1 MNKKDITRDMLEETH
16 SNLLGLFETDEKAV
30 LGDMS
35 NREVKKD
42 IMEMG
47 EMIEEEDLPDI
58 TDEAQR
64 VLIALGVVMPGSES
78 EEEEAEEAEKV
89 EVEKETEVEAEEDVK
104 TEVEPEVEPDVE
116 VEVEPEAVEETEP
129 EVDVDVK
136 TEVEPDVKTEI
147 KSKGKKG
154 PSATKQ
160 ICILICENF
169 EITNSEIEAKLNE
182 LGITC
187 SKSTITTQGADTRRT
202 ITCLKE
208 LEKLN

>member
-1 MNKKDITRDMLEETH
+1 MDKKDITRDMLEETH

-42 IMEMG
+42 IIEMG
-47 EMIEEEDLPDI
+47 EMVEEEDLPEI
-58 TDEAQR
+58 TDEAKKI
-64 VLIALGVVMPGSES
+64 LAALGVVMPEP
-78 EEEEAEEAEKV
+78 EPEEEAEAEAV
-89 EVEKETEVEAEEDVK
+89 
-104 TEVEPEVEPDVE
+104 
-116 VEVEPEAVEETEP
+116 PEAVPVPEPKEEAVPVPVPVPEP
-129 EVDVDVK
+129 KEEAVPVPQK
-136 TEVEPDVKTEI
+136 STT

-182 LGITC
+182 LEITC